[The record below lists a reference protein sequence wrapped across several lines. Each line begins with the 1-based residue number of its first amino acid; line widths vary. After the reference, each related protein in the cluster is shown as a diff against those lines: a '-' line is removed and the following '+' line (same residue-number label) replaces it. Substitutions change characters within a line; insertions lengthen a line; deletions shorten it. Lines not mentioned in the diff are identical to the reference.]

1 MATEIEDDRASEI
14 ASALAGRVRTGETIV
29 VRKGESGIE
38 VRSSEET
45 PLRRTHPEM
54 YGQLLSANEQ
64 IVHAGISYI
73 WILGLISLG
82 VCLAVHREW
91 FKALGT
97 IPVEKLQSF
106 WTYLLVVIGG
116 YVISMYLTE
125 FAEARVYHRWK
136 RTIVEALEK
145 AGMGHYHL
153 LQELEGHVEVKA
165 ISDMIKRDQE
175 FRRVD

>member
-1 MATEIEDDRASEI
+1 MAMEIDDDRAADI
-14 ASALAGRVRTGETIV
+14 ASALAGRIRTGETFV

-38 VRSSEET
+38 VRASDET

-64 IVHAGISYI
+64 IVHAGVSYI
-73 WILGLISLG
+73 WIFGIFSLALC
-82 VCLAVHREW
+82 VAIHREW
-91 FKALGT
+91 FKTFGS
-97 IPVEKLQSF
+97 IPVEKLQSV
-106 WTYLLVVIGG
+106 WTYLLVVVAG

-125 FAEARVYHRWK
+125 FAEARVYQRWK

-153 LQELEGHVEVKA
+153 LQQIEGHVEVKA
-165 ISDMIKRDQE
+165 ISDLIKRDQE